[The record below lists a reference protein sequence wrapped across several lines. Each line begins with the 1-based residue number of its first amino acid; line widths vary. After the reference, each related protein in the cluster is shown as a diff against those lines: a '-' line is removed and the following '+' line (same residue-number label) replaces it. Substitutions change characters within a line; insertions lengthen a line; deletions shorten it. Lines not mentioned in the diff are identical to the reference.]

1 MSNQLFPVYYNGAEN
16 TLVFEA
22 QARPYYRNVTDGTE
36 ATSTRA
42 ASVTITGIGTI
53 GGGGGGGGTAA
64 ADIAKLKSDLAAA
77 VARIAALEAAA
88 PAAPAPAPPVPAP
101 PVPAPDSGS
110 GSKR

>member
-42 ASVTITGIGTI
+42 ASVSITGIGSI

-64 ADIAKLKSDLAAA
+64 ADITKLKSDLAAA

-88 PAAPAPAPPVPAP
+88 PAAPAPAPPAPAP

-110 GSKR
+110 KR

>member
-36 ATSTRA
+36 AASTRA

-64 ADIAKLKSDLAAA
+64 ADITKLKSDLAAA

-88 PAAPAPAPPVPAP
+88 PKAPAPAP